1 MSTINKYI
9 FKKILVAMIW
19 IMMGAGIVVLL
30 IAAISKRNNERCTD
44 IDVQISGVQNNFFID
59 KKEVL
64 KILHNVSGGIIKTK
78 PVHAIDLATMENQ
91 LKKVPWIE
99 DAQLYFDN
107 NDVLR
112 VSIKEREPI
121 ARIFTTTGQSFY
133 IDSSLKGL
141 PLSDKFSPM
150 VPVFTSFPGD
160 AVKWSKQDSELIN
173 DIKTFSQFIAV
184 NPFWM
189 AQIDQV
195 DITSN
200 NEFDLIPK
208 LGNSIIHF
216 GDAENC
222 AQKFNNLMCFYK
234 QVLTKMGWDHYAAI
248 DAQFSGQIVAVRKDA
263 GEVKADS
270 LKSVQIMKQMIEDAQ
285 KQSNDSTKVQ
295 LDQGTDDGNDINA
308 SHEEESAPREDV
320 EKAGPNKG
328 SVTPIHVPE
337 KPTSGHESSVNPKS
351 QSANSSS
358 DEKPNPAPAK
368 TKDVKQVN
376 TKNEKENK
384 RIPKAIMPPKPKSEY

>member
-44 IDVQISGVQNNFFID
+44 IDIQISGVQNNFFID

-133 IDSSLKGL
+133 IDSSLKRL

>member
-1 MSTINKYI
+1 
-9 FKKILVAMIW
+9 MIW

-133 IDSSLKGL
+133 IDSSLKRL

-270 LKSVQIMKQMIEDAQ
+270 LKSVQIMKQMIEEAQ

>member
-1 MSTINKYI
+1 
-9 FKKILVAMIW
+9 MIW

-44 IDVQISGVQNNFFID
+44 IDIQISGVQNNFFID

-91 LKKVPWIE
+91 LKKIPWIE

-133 IDSSLKGL
+133 IDSSLKRL

-270 LKSVQIMKQMIEDAQ
+270 LKSVQIMKQMIEEAQ

>member
-1 MSTINKYI
+1 
-9 FKKILVAMIW
+9 MIW

-44 IDVQISGVQNNFFID
+44 IDIQISGVQNNFFID

-91 LKKVPWIE
+91 LKKIPWIE

-133 IDSSLKGL
+133 IDSSLKRL

-384 RIPKAIMPPKPKSEY
+384 RIPKAIMPPKPKPDY

>member
-1 MSTINKYI
+1 
-9 FKKILVAMIW
+9 MIW

-44 IDVQISGVQNNFFID
+44 IDIQISGVQNNFFID

-91 LKKVPWIE
+91 LKKIPWIE

-133 IDSSLKGL
+133 IDSSLKRL

-384 RIPKAIMPPKPKSEY
+384 RIPKAIMPPKPKSDY

>member
-1 MSTINKYI
+1 
-9 FKKILVAMIW
+9 MIW

-44 IDVQISGVQNNFFID
+44 IDIQISGVQNNFFID

-133 IDSSLKGL
+133 IDSSLKRL

-270 LKSVQIMKQMIEDAQ
+270 LKSVQIMKQMIEEAQ

-384 RIPKAIMPPKPKSEY
+384 RIPKAIMPPKPKSDY

>member
-1 MSTINKYI
+1 
-9 FKKILVAMIW
+9 MIW

-44 IDVQISGVQNNFFID
+44 IDIQISGVQNNFFID

-91 LKKVPWIE
+91 LKKIPWIE

-133 IDSSLKGL
+133 IDSSLKRL

>member
-133 IDSSLKGL
+133 IDSSLKRL

-270 LKSVQIMKQMIEDAQ
+270 LKSVQIMKQMIEEAQ

-328 SVTPIHVPE
+328 SVTRSEERRVGKECRSRRSARHEMI
-337 KPTSGHESSVNPKS
+337 KTSVRGAHRLLVDSAPK
-351 QSANSSS
+351 
-358 DEKPNPAPAK
+358 
-368 TKDVKQVN
+368 
-376 TKNEKENK
+376 
-384 RIPKAIMPPKPKSEY
+384 

>member
-1 MSTINKYI
+1 
-9 FKKILVAMIW
+9 MIW

-270 LKSVQIMKQMIEDAQ
+270 LKSVQIMKQMIEEAQ

>member
-1 MSTINKYI
+1 
-9 FKKILVAMIW
+9 MIW

-44 IDVQISGVQNNFFID
+44 IDIQISGVQNNFFID

-133 IDSSLKGL
+133 IDSSLKRL

-384 RIPKAIMPPKPKSEY
+384 RIPKAIMPPKPKSDY

>member
-1 MSTINKYI
+1 
-9 FKKILVAMIW
+9 MIW

-44 IDVQISGVQNNFFID
+44 IDIQISGVQNNFFID

-133 IDSSLKGL
+133 IDSSLKRL

>member
-1 MSTINKYI
+1 
-9 FKKILVAMIW
+9 MIW

-44 IDVQISGVQNNFFID
+44 IDIQISGVQNNFFID

-133 IDSSLKGL
+133 IDSSLKRL

-270 LKSVQIMKQMIEDAQ
+270 LKSVQIMKQMIEEAQ

-376 TKNEKENK
+376 KKNEKENK
-384 RIPKAIMPPKPKSEY
+384 RIPKAIMPPKPKSDY

>member
-1 MSTINKYI
+1 
-9 FKKILVAMIW
+9 MIW

-44 IDVQISGVQNNFFID
+44 IDIQISGVQNNFFID

-133 IDSSLKGL
+133 IDSSLKRL

-295 LDQGTDDGNDINA
+295 LDQGADDGNDINA

-384 RIPKAIMPPKPKSEY
+384 RIPKAIMPPKPKSDY